1 MKKFIKLCFL
11 SILTVL
17 LYSCAN
23 DKNGSEKVISKLVE
37 TTADGAKVTTIFTY
51 NGKELVTTD
60 NSKVHADYSYSNGLV
75 AKIVTTV
82 KGDQSKITVEYTYE
96 KGKLV
101 SSKSSDGLVVNF
113 THESDKTVLYQGF
126 SVDATE
132 KQTKKFH
139 GVLSFVNGNLSKDS
153 RISDTTPVDVIS
165 KDDVSHEYDSKKN
178 PFHNVIGFD
187 KILLQ
192 HELFSLNNSLIS
204 VVENSTT
211 NTKDDQVMS
220 SATFYKRVFKYDEDG
235 YPIEQIT
242 ENATGNKGYLKTE
255 YFYE

>member
-1 MKKFIKLCFL
+1 M
-11 SILTVL
+11 VL

-37 TTADGAKVTTIFTY
+37 TTEDSAKVTTIFTY
-51 NGKELVTTD
+51 NGKELVTTE
-60 NSKVHADYSYSNGLV
+60 NSKVHIEYSYNDGLV
-75 AKIVTTV
+75 SKIVTTT
-82 KGDQSKITVEYTYE
+82 KSDQSKLTTDYVYE

-101 SSKSSDGLVVNF
+101 SLKSSDGLVVNF
-113 THESDKTVLYQGF
+113 THESDKSVLYQGF
-126 SVDATE
+126 SVDATK

-139 GVLSFVNGNLSKDS
+139 GVLSFANGNLMKDS
-153 RISDTTPVDVIS
+153 RILDTTPADVIS
-165 KDDVSHEYDSKKN
+165 KEDVSHEYDSKKN

-187 KILLQ
+187 KLLLQ
-192 HELFSLNNSLIS
+192 FELFSLNNSLIS

-220 SATFYKRVFKYDEDG
+220 SAKFHKRVFKYDEDG
-235 YPIEQIT
+235 YPTEQIT
-242 ENATGNKGYLKTE
+242 ENASGNKGYLKTE